1 MSAAESNRDERLLT
15 LVPQADD
22 YLATATSGWPEPA
35 RRLYCWLYESGESGY
50 VVAPPQ
56 QQLARCSADWA
67 MPSSAATWLTGFSRS
82 RASSTARRRNSSGY
96 GRGIQDSFPGDNV
109 ASG

>member
-35 RRLYCWLYESGESGY
+35 RRL
-50 VVAPPQ
+50 
-56 QQLARCSADWA
+56 
-67 MPSSAATWLTGFSRS
+67 S
-82 RASSTARRRNSSGY
+82 RA
-96 GRGIQDSFPGDNV
+96 
-109 ASG
+109 